1 MTAPHQAAV
10 AQARAR
16 APQARPR
23 VAVVLG
29 SGWSS
34 LTDHVRDATRIPYA
48 ELQGFPVS
56 AVSGHTGELVLGKI
70 GNREVAVLSGR
81 KHAYEE
87 GDVKA
92 MRAPLLALQALGC
105 EIVVQTNAAGSLDPR
120 MAPGSL
126 MLVRDHINLPQLSP
140 LVGET
145 GAERFVDMV
154 DAYDPKLCDAALAVA
169 RRTNVEL
176 HQGVYLWCL
185 GPQFETAAEIRMFR
199 QMGADAVG
207 MSTVPETIL
216 ARHAGMKVMAFSL
229 ITNLAAGLSAQKL
242 SHAQTLDQASRVK
255 EKAGKLLADVIEEIA
270 P

>member
-1 MTAPHQAAV
+1 MMPSHQSAV

-16 APQARPR
+16 APKAQPR

-29 SGWSS
+29 SGWSG
-34 LTDHVRDATRIPYA
+34 LTEHVRDATHIPYA
-48 ELQGFPVS
+48 ALQGFPS
-56 AVSGHTGELVLGKI
+56 AAVSGHAGELVLGRI
-70 GNREVAVLSGR
+70 GGREVAVLSGR

-92 MRAPLLALQALGC
+92 MRVPLLALQALGC

-140 LVGET
+140 LVGEV

-154 DAYDPKLCDAALAVA
+154 DAYDPQLCESALAVA
-169 RRTNVEL
+169 RRGGVEL

-185 GPQFETAAEIRMFR
+185 GPQFETPAEIRMFR

-216 ARHAGMKVMAFSL
+216 ARRAGMKVMAFSL

-242 SHAQTLDQASRVK
+242 SHAQTLEQAGRVK